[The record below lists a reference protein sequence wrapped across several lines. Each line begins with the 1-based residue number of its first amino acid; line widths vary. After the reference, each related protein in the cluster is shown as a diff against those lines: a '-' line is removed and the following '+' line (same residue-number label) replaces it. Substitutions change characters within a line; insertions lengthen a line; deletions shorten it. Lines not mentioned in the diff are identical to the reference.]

1 MNASRQ
7 DPGRRKA
14 PSWASYRSSIGDRSE
29 LFATLSGVRRPTKAL
44 YPGSYLDLS
53 PSTAIPTVTFV
64 DTDRRAARYFAD
76 DALVRA
82 DLQGRTLPGAGI
94 DISFLHTDYTT
105 PLPIPPASFDLLI
118 SLYAGPV
125 WEHCQQYLSPQ
136 GWFLANTSHG
146 DASLAALD
154 PSLRLV
160 AAVHERDGRYRL
172 NTGDLDHY
180 LIPKRASA
188 ADPDTIRHQGRGIAY
203 TKTAFAYVFTAVG
216 NQH

>member
-1 MNASRQ
+1 MGLLPQ
-7 DPGRRKA
+7 QH
-14 PSWASYRSSIGDRSE
+14 
-29 LFATLSGVRRPTKAL
+29 RRPLRTVRDPERGTAPDEGAL
-44 YPGSYLDLS
+44 PGQLPPTCRPRR
-53 PSTAIPTVTFV
+53 PSQRVTFV